1 MRKFIAEILLSIV
14 TIIWGIA
21 FVWQSLASKALEP
34 LSVVGF
40 RSIIAVIAIGAVAL
54 LFPTLYKTQEPKIK
68 IKKVKYSSLLW
79 SLLCGIVL
87 FLAMYIQQIGLAM
100 TTAGKAGFITVLYIC
115 LVPLIGVFLGEKLNK
130 YFIVG
135 LILAVIGFYLLS
147 VKEEFTF
154 ETGDLIV
161 FISAFLFGA
170 HIIIIGY
177 ATVRVNSMLLSINQL
192 IVVSVLSLSLAIF
205 KENITPDAVISVAAP
220 LLALGVL
227 SSAVGYTLQIISQ
240 RDIPAHTASLI
251 MSLESVVAAIAG
263 VIILGEHIGLRE
275 VLGMVIVFIGIIISQ
290 KKDKKIEN

>member
-1 MRKFIAEILLSIV
+1 M
-14 TIIWGIA
+14 
-21 FVWQSLASKALEP
+21 
-34 LSVVGF
+34 
-40 RSIIAVIAIGAVAL
+40 
-54 LFPTLYKTQEPKIK
+54 
-68 IKKVKYSSLLW
+68 
-79 SLLCGIVL
+79 
-87 FLAMYIQQIGLAM
+87 
-100 TTAGKAGFITVLYIC
+100 LYIC

-275 VLGMVIVFIGIIISQ
+275 ALGMVIVFIGIIISQ